1 DGLRKS
7 IATRLQQ
14 AKQTIPHFYIVNDI
28 AVGALMTLREELNG
42 AAPRDGNGEPA
53 YRFSL
58 NDFIIK
64 GWAAALQAVP
74 AANAIWA
81 EDRILR
87 FSRADVAVAVAIE
100 GGLIT
105 PVIRAADSKNVRT
118 IASE

>member
-1 DGLRKS
+1 MPFEELPLDGMRKS

-28 AVGALMTLREELNG
+28 AVGALMTLREELNA

-64 GWAAALQAVP
+64 GWAAALRRFP
-74 AANAIWA
+74 A
-81 EDRILR
+81 R
-87 FSRADVAVAVAIE
+87 
-100 GGLIT
+100 T
-105 PVIRAADSKNVRT
+105 PSGPR
-118 IASE
+118 IASCASRVPTSRSPSRSKAG